1 VRILFTFI
9 GGAGHLHPLIPVA
22 RAAQAAGH
30 TVAVAGGGSAVR
42 AAEAVGLT
50 TFPTSEP
57 RTRPRERTPLAALDP
72 ETEHLRFADTF
83 ANRGARRHA
92 PLVLALGRE
101 WRPDVIVRDEA
112 DIGSAIA
119 AEVLAI
125 PTAIVLVLAT
135 GTLLRRTTVAGP
147 LRELRA
153 EYGLPPDPAMEMLDG
168 DLVLAPFPPVLR
180 APGYPLPVGA
190 FPFRPSA
197 AVPPRSTARPPTVY
211 FTLGTV
217 FDTASGDL
225 ISRVLTGLRKLPVHV
240 VATVGEHLDPAVFG
254 RQPARIRIER
264 YVPQEQVLP
273 RCDLVV
279 SHGGS
284 GSLVGALAHGLL
296 SVLLPIGADQPH
308 NARRCAEL
316 GVARVLDP
324 HTATPGE
331 VRAAV
336 AAALADR
343 DGRRAAQRV
352 QHEINALP
360 GPEETVPHL
369 ERLATPPLRSTPHS
383 E

>member
-1 VRILFTFI
+1 MRILFTFI
-9 GGAGHLHPLIPVA
+9 GGVGHLHPLIPVA

-30 TVAVAGGGSAVR
+30 TVAVAGGGLAVR

-57 RTRPRERTPLAALDP
+57 RTRPRERTPLTELDP
-72 ETEHLRFADTF
+72 ETEHHRFADTF
-83 ANRGARRHA
+83 ARRGARRHA

-119 AEVLAI
+119 AEVLAV

-153 EYGLPPDPAMEMLDG
+153 EYALPPDPAMAMLDG

-180 APGYPLPVGA
+180 APGFPLPAGA
-190 FPFRPSA
+190 FPFRPGA
-197 AVPPRSTARPPTVY
+197 AVPPRPTARPPTIY

-217 FDTASGDL
+217 FETASGDL
-225 ISRVLTGLRKLPVHV
+225 ISRVLTGLRQLPVHV
-240 VATVGEHLDPAVFG
+240 VATVGEHLNPAAFG
-254 RQPARIRIER
+254 GLPARIRIER
-264 YVPQEQVLP
+264 YVPQEQVLA

-279 SHGGS
+279 CHGGS
-284 GSLVGALAHGLL
+284 GSLVGALAHGLP

-324 HTATPGE
+324 HTVTPGE

-360 GPEETVPHL
+360 GPEETVPLL
-369 ERLATPPLRSTPHS
+369 ERLATPHLRGTPRS